1 MTRKEENQQSSKF
14 KFKIK
19 LIKIKD
25 PIPRRNM
32 GIYGQM
38 ENGNRIQYN
47 RGEFNAEML
56 RQVFDEIY
64 KNK

>member
-1 MTRKEENQQSSKF
+1 MTKKEENQQSSKF

-32 GIYGQM
+32 GIFEQM
-38 ENGNRIQYN
+38 KNGNRIQYN

-64 KNK
+64 KK